1 MANSATAISGVRRAR
16 LARGLTQ
23 DELARRAGLSR
34 QALGAI
40 EAAVYQPGVG
50 AALALARE
58 LGASVEALFGR
69 AEGAPELL
77 EADWAPADAPAGASA
92 DGSWRSRNLPPR
104 CALAR
109 PAVCS
114 STPRAGAPVWRRCF
128 HRLKSIQRCWWPD
141 ATPP

>member
-1 MANSATAISGVRRAR
+1 MTSNMTSNMANSATAISGVRRAR

-69 AEGAPELL
+69 PEAPAADASRRCARARRRTARGAP
-77 EADWAPADAPAGASA
+77 AISPRHAP
-92 DGSWRSRNLPPR
+92 WR
-104 CALAR
+104 
-109 PAVCS
+109 
-114 STPRAGAPVWRRCF
+114 
-128 HRLKSIQRCWWPD
+128 
-141 ATPP
+141 